1 MRDYGG
7 LSQGCKTLVKK
18 GAHNKSFPQKPFRS
32 TIFVLMK
39 KILPVII
46 LLITA
51 SLLGIIAIQVSWIK
65 NMLVVKEE
73 QMYEKIYRSMV
84 TVGNDLME
92 QKGTLPSLKNPKFRP
107 GFMMPSDQLL
117 NELLKPSTIAKNYTS
132 FAIEEKLKK
141 AFEENG
147 IKDTRF
153 EFAISSTIGLN
164 TYELK
169 SDNLIKVIADTI
181 NNKEFIYPLQVPSG
195 SEYENL
201 MPEETMILVVPD
213 IKKSIFRQLRWLM
226 IGAILFTLIICSAF
240 YVTVSALLRQKKT
253 SEIKNDFI
261 NNMTHEFKTPLA
273 TISLAV
279 DAMRNEKVLQDREK
293 MGYFSSII
301 KEENRRMNKQV
312 ETILQASLME
322 RQEIQLNKV
331 PIHVH
336 EVIDHVLDNF
346 HLQLEDKNGKSLLQ
360 LNAGADLIEGDEV
373 HFTNLISN
381 LVDNAVKYSKDNLI
395 IKISTVN
402 TGKYIQVRI
411 EDNGIGMNK
420 ETQKRIFEK
429 FYRAHTGNVH
439 NVKGFGL
446 GLSYVKTMVDAH
458 GGKIKVESA
467 TGKGTS
473 FIIDMPLMETK

>member
-1 MRDYGG
+1 
-7 LSQGCKTLVKK
+7 
-18 GAHNKSFPQKPFRS
+18 
-32 TIFVLMK
+32 MK

-51 SLLGIIAIQVSWIK
+51 SLLGIIFIQVSWIK

-73 QMYEKIYRSMV
+73 QLYEKVYRSMQS
-84 TVGNDLME
+84 VGNELME
-92 QKGTLPSLKNPKFRP
+92 QKGTLPNLKNPKFRP
-107 GFMMPSDQLL
+107 TFMIPSDQLL
-117 NELLKPSTIAKNYTS
+117 NELLKPSTIARNYTS
-132 FAIEEKLKK
+132 YEIEEKLKK
-141 AFEENG
+141 AFDENG
-147 IKDTRF
+147 IKDVRF
-153 EFAISSTIGLN
+153 EFGISSTVGLN
-164 TYELK
+164 SYALK
-169 SDNLIKVIADTI
+169 SANLVKVVEDTI
-181 NNKEFIYPLQVPSG
+181 YNTKFVYPLQIPSG

-201 MPEETMILVVPD
+201 MPEEIMILVIPD
-213 IKKSIFRQLRWLM
+213 VKNNIFRQLRWLM
-226 IGAILFTLIICSAF
+226 IGSILFTLIICSAF
-240 YVTVSALLRQKKT
+240 YVTVRALLRQKKT

-293 MGYFSSII
+293 MGYFSGII
-301 KEENRRMNKQV
+301 KEENKRMNKQV
-312 ETILQASLME
+312 ETILQASLLE

-331 PIHVH
+331 HMHVH
-336 EVIDHVLDNF
+336 EVINDVLENF
-346 HLQLEDKNGKSLLQ
+346 HLQLEDRNGKIVLQ
-360 LNAGADLIEGDEV
+360 LNAVADLIEGDDV

-381 LVDNAVKYSKDNLI
+381 LIDNAVKYSKDNLV
-395 IKISTVN
+395 IKISTIN
-402 TGKYIQVRI
+402 TTKYIQIRI

-467 TGKGTS
+467 IGKGTT
-473 FIIDMPLMETK
+473 FIVDMPLAEKQNS

>member
-1 MRDYGG
+1 
-7 LSQGCKTLVKK
+7 
-18 GAHNKSFPQKPFRS
+18 
-32 TIFVLMK
+32 
-39 KILPVII
+39 
-46 LLITA
+46 
-51 SLLGIIAIQVSWIK
+51 
-65 NMLVVKEE
+65 
-73 QMYEKIYRSMV
+73 
-84 TVGNDLME
+84 
-92 QKGTLPSLKNPKFRP
+92 
-107 GFMMPSDQLL
+107 
-117 NELLKPSTIAKNYTS
+117 
-132 FAIEEKLKK
+132 
-141 AFEENG
+141 
-147 IKDTRF
+147 
-153 EFAISSTIGLN
+153 
-164 TYELK
+164 
-169 SDNLIKVIADTI
+169 
-181 NNKEFIYPLQVPSG
+181 
-195 SEYENL
+195 
-201 MPEETMILVVPD
+201 
-213 IKKSIFRQLRWLM
+213 LRWLM

-240 YVTVSALLRQKKT
+240 YVTVNALFRQKKT

-301 KEENRRMNKQV
+301 KEENKRMNKQV

-336 EVIDHVLDNF
+336 EVIDNVLDNF
-346 HLQLEDKNGKSLLQ
+346 LLQLEDKSGKTVLQ
-360 LNAGADLIEGDEV
+360 LNATADLIEADEV

-381 LVDNAVKYSKDNLI
+381 LVDNAVKYSKENLV

-402 TGKYIQVRI
+402 LGKYIQVRI

-467 TGKGTS
+467 TGRGTT
-473 FIIDMPLMETK
+473 FIIDMPLASNQGAKINN